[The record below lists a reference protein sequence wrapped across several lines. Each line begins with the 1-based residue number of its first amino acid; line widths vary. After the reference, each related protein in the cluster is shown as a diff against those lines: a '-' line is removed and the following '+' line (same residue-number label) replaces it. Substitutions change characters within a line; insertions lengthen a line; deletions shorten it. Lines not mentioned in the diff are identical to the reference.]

1 MLKDEDTSQG
11 GDNLS
16 SMSQIVLIEDDV
28 EIRRLVADALAAQ
41 GHDVESAGMA
51 LEGLQMAV
59 KGAPDLVVMDLG
71 LPDLDGAE
79 LLKMI
84 RAVSQVP
91 IIVITARGADEVV
104 VRTLDAGAD
113 DYLVK
118 PFSVAQLEA
127 RVRALLR
134 RGPTTEGGEML
145 RVGELSIDPAAR
157 EASLAG
163 NILDLSPKE
172 FDLLRVLAERAGEVV
187 SKRALMAEVW
197 REPYGGA
204 ERTVDVHLSWL
215 RNKLGETAQ
224 DPRYLRTVHG
234 VGVKLVDPGR

>member
-1 MLKDEDTSQG
+1 MA
-11 GDNLS
+11 
-16 SMSQIVLIEDDV
+16 QIVLIEDDV
-28 EIRRLVADALAAQ
+28 EIRRLVADALASQ
-41 GHDVESAGMA
+41 GHDVESAGVA
-51 LEGLQMAV
+51 LEGLNLAV
-59 KGAPDLVVMDLG
+59 KGNPDLIVMDLG
-71 LPDLDGAE
+71 LPDLDGSE

-118 PFSVAQLEA
+118 PFSVSQLEA

-134 RGPTTEGGEML
+134 RGPASETGSAIRIGA
-145 RVGELSIDPAAR
+145 LSIDPASR
-157 EASLAG
+157 EASLEG

-172 FDLLRVLAERAGEVV
+172 FDLLRALAERSGEVV

-234 VGVKLVDPGR
+234 VGVKLVDPTR

>member
-1 MLKDEDTSQG
+1 MAR
-11 GDNLS
+11 
-16 SMSQIVLIEDDV
+16 IVLVEDDV

-41 GHDVESAGMA
+41 GHDVESAAAA
-51 LEGLQMAV
+51 LEGLELAV
-59 KGAPDLVVMDLG
+59 KGKPDLVVMDLG
-71 LPDLDGAE
+71 LPDLDGTE
-79 LLKMI
+79 LLRMI
-84 RAVSQVP
+84 RAVSEVA

-134 RGPTTEGGEML
+134 RGSLTGADDVVQVGGL
-145 RVGELSIDPAAR
+145 RIDQAAR
-157 EASLAG
+157 EAQLDGRA
-163 NILDLSPKE
+163 LDLSPKE

-224 DPRYLRTVHG
+224 EPRYLRTVHG
-234 VGVKLVDPGR
+234 VGVKLVDPDR

>member
-1 MLKDEDTSQG
+1 MAQV
-11 GDNLS
+11 
-16 SMSQIVLIEDDV
+16 VLIEDDV

-41 GHDVESAGMA
+41 GHDVESAGAA
-51 LEGLQMAV
+51 LEGLELAV
-59 KGAPDLVVMDLG
+59 KGKPDLVVMDLG
-71 LPDLDGAE
+71 LPDLDGTE
-79 LLKMI
+79 LLRMI

-104 VRTLDAGAD
+104 VRTLDSGAD

-118 PFSVAQLEA
+118 PFSVSQLEA

-134 RGPTTEGGEML
+134 RGAASDGEETL
-145 RVGELSIDPAAR
+145 QVGELRIDPAAR
-157 EASLAG
+157 EVTLAG
-163 NILDLSPKE
+163 ATLDLSPKE

-234 VGVKLVDPGR
+234 VGVKLVDPTG

>member
-1 MLKDEDTSQG
+1 MAR
-11 GDNLS
+11 
-16 SMSQIVLIEDDV
+16 IVLVEDDV

-41 GHDVESAGMA
+41 GHDVESAAAA
-51 LEGLQMAV
+51 LEGLELAV
-59 KGAPDLVVMDLG
+59 KGKPDLVVMDLG
-71 LPDLDGAE
+71 LPDLDGTE
-79 LLKMI
+79 LLRMI
-84 RAVSQVP
+84 RAVSEVP
-91 IIVITARGADEVV
+91 VIVITARGADDVV
-104 VRTLDAGAD
+104 VRTLDSGAD
-113 DYLVK
+113 DYLIK

-134 RGPTTEGGEML
+134 RGSGGGTDETVQVGDL
-145 RVGELSIDPAAR
+145 RIDAAAR
-157 EASLAG
+157 EATLDGRA
-163 NILDLSPKE
+163 LDLSPKE

-234 VGVKLVDPGR
+234 VGVKLVDPDR